1 MMVKRSAE
9 LWLINVTGKS
19 VVLWLK
25 QMGLNGIGYQAEVV
39 SISESVDIEKQSRI

>member
-1 MMVKRSAE
+1 M
-9 LWLINVTGKS
+9 TGKS

-25 QMGLNGIGYQAEVV
+25 QMGLNGGGYQAEVV

>member
-1 MMVKRSAE
+1 MVKRSAE

-25 QMGLNGIGYQAEVV
+25 QMGLNMALVIRQ
-39 SISESVDIEKQSRI
+39 KL